1 MYINS
6 RTIYKNIRKQNIMN
20 DIKINDKVVF
30 NNQTR
35 KGKFKNHEVGI
46 VIGLTNEF
54 VIIEP
59 NNPDHFDHLDNHK
72 IYRRYKNVI
81 VIEDYKDP
89 YLRLAAEID
98 NFKKNNIKRANELS
112 ESGKRQVLM
121 YLLDIKDDFD
131 RALDNIKDENDKEG
145 VQYII
150 NKLDNILS
158 TYGIVKYTNNDE
170 IIEFDPNKHEA
181 ISVLLTDDK
190 KKDNKIAYIIKH
202 GYMINNEIFRFCTC
216 VVYKYNE

>member
-1 MYINS
+1 
-6 RTIYKNIRKQNIMN
+6 MN

-35 KGKFKNHEVGI
+35 KGKFKNHEIGT
-46 VIGLTNEF
+46 VIGLTHEF

-72 IYRRYKNVI
+72 IYRRHKNVI

-89 YLRLAAEID
+89 YLRLAAEMD

-112 ESGKRQVLM
+112 ESGKRKVLM
-121 YLLDIKDDFD
+121 NLIDLKDDFD
-131 RALDNIKDENDKEG
+131 RALDNIKNENDKEG
-145 VQYII
+145 VLHII
-150 NKLDNILS
+150 NKIDNVLLN
-158 TYGIVKYTNNDE
+158 YNVKKYSNDE
-170 IIEFDPNKHEA
+170 LINFDPNKYDA
-181 ISVLLTDDK
+181 ISILSTDDK
-190 KKDNKIAYIIKH
+190 EKDNKIASIIKP

-216 VVYKYNE
+216 VVYKYNNE